1 MAFCEQS
8 ERREHRSHY
17 ASPISEGPA
26 RARYPGCPEVGSV
39 PHHPLAAMMLSSQ
52 EEWSKFATWYVGNT
66 MNDVVLVGADGERAE
81 LSLERERH
89 FQALRIRGSWPKL
102 YCRTFSNE

>member
-1 MAFCEQS
+1 ML
-8 ERREHRSHY
+8 H
-17 ASPISEGPA
+17 PLMKG
-26 RARYPGCPEVGSV
+26 PGCPEVGSL

-89 FQALRIRGSWPKL
+89 FQALRTLGGWPKL